1 MNKGLTFQ
9 APRRA
14 QGEPDKKMFEL
25 SKSNC
30 RMVKLRDGHLASL
43 FDLNLSK

>member
-30 RMVKLRDGHLASL
+30 SNGEAQGRSFSISV
-43 FDLNLSK
+43 